1 MITRFEKGKIDE
13 GNRALSAR
21 RDESSKAFFQ
31 FANPGRQFQGSWR
44 AEKAVGVADF
54 VLIPRIPHCGCV
66 WK

>member
-1 MITRFEKGKIDE
+1 MITRFEKGKIDQ

-31 FANPGRQFQGSWR
+31 FANPGCQFQGGRR
-44 AEKAVGVADF
+44 AIKAVGVANF
-54 VLIPRIPHCGCV
+54 VLIPRILHCGCV